1 VLGMSEA
8 LLDGLCG
15 GLDQRQRQAIATIGQ
30 SGQHLLELIN
40 DILDLA
46 KIGSGKLA
54 LHYQAVQPARLL
66 ESSLDFVRPLAAKKQ
81 ITLTTQIDPRIGQ
94 IWVDDRRLRQVLINL
109 LSNAVKFTLE
119 GGAVTLRLLLA
130 ADQQQVCFVVEDTG
144 IGIAADQLGQ
154 LFEPFVQIDSQLNR
168 QYTGT
173 GMGLALVRRLV
184 ELHQGTVRVESQV
197 GQGSQ
202 FIVTGPW
209 RCPAEQAAPTSGPV
223 VSAIV
228 TPPVDHCPIDAPQ
241 KRILLA
247 DDNALNTL
255 MFSEYLQEEGYQV
268 VLARNGEEALAALGA
283 SRVDLVVM
291 DIQMP
296 VLDGLATMRQLR
308 QQAQFQD
315 LPIIAL
321 TALAMPGDQQRCL
334 QAGATEYIPK
344 PVQLKHLIQRVR
356 HWLQWV
362 PVT

>member
-1 VLGMSEA
+1 
-8 LLDGLCG
+8 
-15 GLDQRQRQAIATIGQ
+15 
-30 SGQHLLELIN
+30 
-40 DILDLA
+40 
-46 KIGSGKLA
+46 
-54 LHYQAVQPARLL
+54 
-66 ESSLDFVRPLAAKKQ
+66 
-81 ITLTTQIDPRIGQ
+81 
-94 IWVDDRRLRQVLINL
+94 
-109 LSNAVKFTLE
+109 
-119 GGAVTLRLLLA
+119 
-130 ADQQQVCFVVEDTG
+130 
-144 IGIAADQLGQ
+144 
-154 LFEPFVQIDSQLNR
+154 
-168 QYTGT
+168 
-173 GMGLALVRRLV
+173 VRRLV

-202 FIVTGPW
+202 FIVEGPW
-209 RCPAEQAAPTSGPV
+209 RCPAEQAAAIGPV
-223 VSAIV
+223 VRTIV
-228 TPPVDHCPIDAPQ
+228 SSPVERCTIDAPQ

-268 VLARNGEEALAALGA
+268 VLARNGEEALAALGS